1 MSFGEAVHFILAES
15 IQMPYVLVGVDTGCT
30 TPLVLVGIPSM
41 VRMLR
46 DRNYLERIDV
56 SPDRLANATHL
67 VWGAEWYHWQPV
79 AGIHQSELNVWSATV
94 AVSHFFELHGCQ
106 LPLNA

>member
-15 IQMPYVLVGVDTGCT
+15 IQMPYVLVGVYTGCT
-30 TPLVLVGIPSM
+30 TPLVLVGIPSI

-46 DRNYLERIDV
+46 DRNYFERIDV

-67 VWGAEWYHWQPV
+67 V
-79 AGIHQSELNVWSATV
+79 
-94 AVSHFFELHGCQ
+94 
-106 LPLNA
+106 